1 MNYTNLILVILT
13 ICTFYNLFIKKEGMS
28 NTDIDNRIK
37 AIYQVD
43 INSIRNLSKLANDL
57 TNTGKLVVPG
67 GLQIKGSLSVDGD
80 AFLNKNSQIK
90 GSAKIDKSLD
100 VHGKTTFHNEGEFK
114 KTSRFYGVTYFKNQ
128 KKNVWSH
135 MNWSDGNVYL
145 RGNIIIDGASG
156 TGKNLKT
163 GSLNT
168 SSLNTGSLKTGSLKI
183 NSHNFTS
190 SGSLYL
196 SKDGSS
202 RNIIFH
208 HSNHTSIGLQNTRGS
223 RKWVYN

>member
-1 MNYTNLILVILT
+1 MKYNNLILIIFGMLF
-13 ICTFYNLFIKKEGMS
+13 FYILFIKKEGMS
-28 NTDIDNRIK
+28 NSAIDNRIK
-37 AIYQVD
+37 AIYQAD

-57 TNTGKLVVPG
+57 INNGKLVVPG

-90 GSAKIDKSLD
+90 GTLG
-100 VHGKTTFHNEGEFK
+100 VYGKTTFHNEGEFK
-114 KTSRFYGVTYFKNQ
+114 KTSRFHGITYFKNQ
-128 KKNVWSH
+128 KKNIWSH

-145 RGNIIIDGASG
+145 RGNIIIDGAGG
-156 TGKNLKT
+156 TGKSLKT

-168 SSLNTGSLKTGSLKI
+168 GSLKI
-183 NSHNFTS
+183 NRHNFTS

-196 SKDGSS
+196 TKDGSS
-202 RNIIFH
+202 RNIVFH
-208 HSNHTSIGLQNTRGS
+208 HSNHTSIGLQNTKGS